1 MISIN
6 PSEIGVINQLVGC
19 LKQHPLR
26 LGQVAHIATCPC
38 RTCASGAATGT
49 RCRGQPGERYE
60 ALGVMVVYAWKSKI
74 VITLIFIEEDENM
87 IQSRF
92 RYLMILLIFDNHLE

>member
-1 MISIN
+1 MKL
-6 PSEIGVINQLVGC
+6 EINQLVGC

-26 LGQVAHIATCPC
+26 LGQVAHIATCLY

-49 RCRGQPGERYE
+49 RCWGQPGERYE

-87 IQSRF
+87 IQR
-92 RYLMILLIFDNHLE
+92 